1 MIKSMERQCNNT
13 NFSDNKDF
21 NTILFIFVK
30 NMIQRIQSIFFLL
43 SSLTS
48 LYIIFYVPVLSKENE
63 LFYLYNE
70 FTYLRLFLI
79 ISAFLSL
86 FAIFQFKNRNRQR
99 LISSFSRLMITLFYL
114 AIILIYREKYDFELG
129 VFLCIIPFLLLFLAS
144 YFIKK
149 DEKLIRDADRIR

>member
-1 MIKSMERQCNNT
+1 MVKSLERQCNNT

-48 LYIIFYVPVLSKENE
+48 LYIIFYVPVLSKESE
-63 LFYLYNE
+63 FFYLHNE

-114 AIILIYREKYDFELG
+114 TIILIYREKYDFELG

-149 DEKLIRDADRIR
+149 DEKLISDADRIR